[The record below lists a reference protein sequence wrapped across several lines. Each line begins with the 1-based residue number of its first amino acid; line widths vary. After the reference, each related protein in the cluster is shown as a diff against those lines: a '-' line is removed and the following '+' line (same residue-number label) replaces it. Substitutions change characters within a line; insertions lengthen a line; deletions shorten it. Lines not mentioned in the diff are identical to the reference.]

1 VTERLFTVTGS
12 QAEAAAPIT
21 LADAGLR
28 ERDDLQEW
36 VLAHPEI
43 LGPDVMIVTFEFDRW
58 RASAGDR
65 ERDRLDVLGL
75 DSSGRIV
82 VAELKRDRAPETVE
96 MQAIKYAA
104 MSSRFSE
111 ETLVEHYSRFL
122 MRTGEVV
129 DEDTARQRLLDHAG
143 ELDPDTL
150 RRPRIVIVAGA
161 FPPVV
166 TATVVW
172 LTEMG
177 LDITLQRVQAYR
189 VFDNQTVVTVSQ
201 LFPVPD
207 IEEFTVS
214 PQRAEAR
221 SVEQRRQQGREKSTV
236 IRLVTAGTIPDGTQL
251 RLRPTTEVTAE
262 VRVAVDEWVAEQP
275 ERGIAIWHN
284 DRRRPLQWQA
294 DGERYRPTEI
304 VRQVL
309 TEAAAIERSV
319 RGPAWWVLDDGRD
332 LPTVA
337 GVPNRSTFD
346 WSELHTLLAA
356 LPAGRWTT
364 YGDLARVIETAPQPL
379 GQHLTTCNDC
389 TNAHRVIG
397 ADGRARPGFRWGD
410 DRDLRTQQDALE
422 AEGVTFEGDVAD
434 SASRLSIDELEQ
446 LLSASP

>member
-1 VTERLFTVTGS
+1 
-12 QAEAAAPIT
+12 
-21 LADAGLR
+21 
-28 ERDDLQEW
+28 
-36 VLAHPEI
+36 
-43 LGPDVMIVTFEFDRW
+43 M
-58 RASAGDR
+58 
-65 ERDRLDVLGL
+65 
-75 DSSGRIV
+75 
-82 VAELKRDRAPETVE
+82 
-96 MQAIKYAA
+96 
-104 MSSRFSE
+104 
-111 ETLVEHYSRFL
+111 
-122 MRTGEVV
+122 
-129 DEDTARQRLLDHAG
+129 
-143 ELDPDTL
+143 
-150 RRPRIVIVAGA
+150 IVAGA

-207 IEEFTVS
+207 VEEFTVS

-262 VRVAVDEWVAEQP
+262 VRAAVDEWVAEQP

-309 TEAAAIERSV
+309 AEAAAIERSV
-319 RGPAWWVLDDGRD
+319 RGPRGGSWTMAETCRRLQACRTAAPSIG
-332 LPTVA
+332 A
-337 GVPNRSTFD
+337 S
-346 WSELHTLLAA
+346 LHTLLAA

-364 YGDLARVIETAPQPL
+364 YGDLARVIETAAQPL
-379 GQHLTTCNDC
+379 GQHLTHVHGLHERPPR
-389 TNAHRVIG
+389 HR
-397 ADGRARPGFRWGD
+397 R
-410 DRDLRTQQDALE
+410 
-422 AEGVTFEGDVAD
+422 
-434 SASRLSIDELEQ
+434 
-446 LLSASP
+446 